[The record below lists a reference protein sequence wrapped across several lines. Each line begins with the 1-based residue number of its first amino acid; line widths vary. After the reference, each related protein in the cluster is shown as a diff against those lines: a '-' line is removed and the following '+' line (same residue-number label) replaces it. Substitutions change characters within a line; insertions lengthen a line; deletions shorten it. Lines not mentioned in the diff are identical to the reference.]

1 MRGRDA
7 PSGFHPSGNRPDVS
21 APVAPPVAIGPGVTG
36 IDWRRRD
43 RFPEAA
49 ASADAIGSGVVD
61 PQAMRYPMRTA
72 ATAGERWRAMSKVR
86 TVAAGFAAA
95 LVSVGGDGMA
105 FDLQGHRGAR
115 GLAPENTLAGF
126 TRALEIGVT
135 TLEMDIAVT
144 ADGVVVV
151 SHDPALNPD
160 ITRGPDGRFIDAP
173 GPSIRTLTLAELGR
187 YDVGR
192 IRPGSRYAALH
203 PEQVPADG
211 ERIPRL
217 AEVFAL
223 TRRLGADAV
232 RFNIETK
239 VFPDRP
245 GLTAAPAEMA
255 ARLAAA
261 LDEAGM
267 TPRSIVQ
274 SFDWRVLQWFQ
285 ANRPDVTL
293 AWLTS
298 GHGAADTLSPRGGRP
313 SPWLAGHDPA
323 AHGGSIARTVRAAG
337 GRIWSPDHRGL
348 SEDEVAEARA
358 LGLAVIPWTVND
370 PALMERLI
378 GWGVDGIIT
387 DYPDRLR
394 RVMARR
400 GMALPVPVASAR

>member
-1 MRGRDA
+1 
-7 PSGFHPSGNRPDVS
+7 
-21 APVAPPVAIGPGVTG
+21 
-36 IDWRRRD
+36 
-43 RFPEAA
+43 
-49 ASADAIGSGVVD
+49 
-61 PQAMRYPMRTA
+61 MRYPMREA
-72 ATAGERWRAMSKVR
+72 ATAGDKGRAMLVVR
-86 TVAAGFAAA
+86 AVAVAVAAA

-105 FDLQGHRGAR
+105 FDVQGHRGAR

-135 TLEMDIAVT
+135 TLEMDVAVT

-160 ITRGPDGRFIDAP
+160 ITRGPDGQFIAPP
-173 GPSIRTLTLAELGR
+173 GPPIRTLTLADLRR

-192 IRPGSRYAALH
+192 IRPGSRYAALY
-203 PEQVPADG
+203 PEQVAVDG
-211 ERIPRL
+211 ERIPAL

-245 GLTAAPAEMA
+245 GLTVAAEEMA

-261 LDEAGM
+261 LDEAGV
-267 TPRSIVQ
+267 TPRAIVQ
-274 SFDWRVLQWFQ
+274 SFDWRVLLWFQ

-298 GHGAADTLSPRGGRP
+298 AHGRADTVSPRGGRP
-313 SPWLAGHDPA
+313 SAWLAEHDPA
-323 AHGGSIARTVRAAG
+323 AHGGSVPRLVHAAG
-337 GRIWSPDHRGL
+337 GRLWSPDHRSL
-348 SEDEVAEARA
+348 REDEVAEAKA
-358 LGLAVIPWTVND
+358 LGLTVIPWTVND
-370 PALMERLI
+370 PAAMDRLI
-378 GWGVDGIIT
+378 DWGADGIIT

-394 RVMARR
+394 AVMARR
-400 GMALPVPVASAR
+400 GMTLPAPVASAR